1 MSWAVWVSCSGV
13 MAKPQL
19 LTVAA
24 TALTSAPTTAGGL
37 FMAK

>member
-24 TALTSAPTTAGGL
+24 TALTSAPTTAGEL